1 MCLCGAFPAILLR
14 TNRAWV
20 GLVLASVTKHPKG
33 WRAYVARR
41 GVRKSKIFPSKREA
55 QDWASRQEY
64 LILNGEKAAA
74 AMTFG
79 ELLDRYAR
87 EVSPK
92 KRGHLVDLMR
102 IDRIRRE
109 DAIAHVRLGSLSA
122 SDFSAWREKRLGEV
136 TPSTVRREM
145 NMIGA
150 ALNIA
155 RKEWKLISGNP
166 MEDVARPAEHRP
178 RDRLPTADELQALAL
193 AAGEPLTPR
202 WRAWQAFRF
211 SCETA
216 MRAGEVCAIRPGDV
230 DLVRRVVTL
239 HTSKNGSGRQV
250 PITTAAADILRG
262 LSGDPV
268 FGFRGRQLSVAW
280 RGLREAAGVVGLRYH
295 DARAAGA
302 LALSKRLDPFELA
315 RVTGHKDINILLN
328 TYYRA
333 TASDIAKKLD

>member
-1 MCLCGAFPAILLR
+1 M
-14 TNRAWV
+14 
-20 GLVLASVTKHPKG
+20 ASVTKHPKG

-79 ELLDRYAR
+79 ELLGRYAR

-102 IDRIRRE
+102 IDRIKRE
-109 DAIAHVRLGSLSA
+109 DAIAHVRLGDLSA
-122 SDFSAWREKRLGEV
+122 SDFSAWREKRLREV
-136 TPSTVRREM
+136 TPSSVRREM

-155 RKEWKLISGNP
+155 RKEWKLISVNP
-166 MEDVARPAEHRP
+166 MTDVQRPAEHRP

-193 AAGEPLTPR
+193 AAGESGPR

-230 DLVRRVVTL
+230 DLARRVVTL

-280 RGLREAAGVVGLRYH
+280 RGLREAACVVGLRYH
-295 DARAAGA
+295 DSRAAGITM
-302 LALSKRLDPFELA
+302 LSRKVDILTLSKIS
-315 RVTGHKDINILLN
+315 GHKDVRMLQV
-328 TYYRA
+328 YYRESA
-333 TASDIAKKLD
+333 EDIARRLD